1 MLDPEKAFSSENYQE
16 VNRVRLDHLASLGL
30 DLEGRTVLELGAGIG
45 DLTQFFIDRG
55 CAVTSTEGR
64 PENLA
69 VLQRRFPSIDTML
82 LDLENP
88 PRRSPFPEP
97 FDIVF
102 AYGILYHLGNPEQA
116 LTYMSNRTGGM
127 LLVETHVSF
136 GDKDLVHY
144 CDDVLHDPTQSVSG
158 QACRPTR
165 QWIFNRLSEQFEHV
179 YMPVTQPAHPRLYP
193 ENWRKRPDGKPLAR
207 AVFVASRTPLG
218 SPQLVGRVP
227 MEQKRLT

>member
-1 MLDPEKAFSSENYQE
+1 MLDPEKAFSSENYQT
-16 VNRVRLDHLASLGL
+16 VNRVRLEHLASLGL
-30 DLEGRTVLELGAGIG
+30 DLERKTVLELGAGIG

-64 PENLA
+64 PENLV
-69 VLQRRFPSIDTML
+69 VLQRRFPGIDTML
-82 LDLENP
+82 LDLEKP

-97 FDIVF
+97 FDVVF

-116 LTYMSNRTGGM
+116 LTYMAHRTRGT

-165 QWIFNRLSEQFEHV
+165 RWIFNRLSERFEHV
-179 YMPVTQPAHPRLYP
+179 YMPTTQPNYPRLYP
-193 ENWRKRPDGKPLAR
+193 ENWQKRPAGKPLGR
-207 AVFVASRTPLG
+207 AVFVASRTPIDNPL
-218 SPQLVGRVP
+218 LVADVP
-227 MEQKRLT
+227 MEQKRIA